1 MWKREKKEFS
11 KIFQRKISRHQLFM
25 KIENDINLIIN
36 NSQRLDSIQMK
47 WVRRSTKQKIKFMSI
62 NPDLPCTKR
71 KWMQSLDLRRT
82 EKIKSNK
89 NLIQLSRICP
99 NNRRIVLV
107 CTPGLSQPTY
117 PYISNLTN
125 QIYYEK
131 IADYKCILYSASN
144 NKLKMAKKT
153 GAAVNFIF
161 ILV

>member
-1 MWKREKKEFS
+1 
-11 KIFQRKISRHQLFM
+11 
-25 KIENDINLIIN
+25 
-36 NSQRLDSIQMK
+36 
-47 WVRRSTKQKIKFMSI
+47 
-62 NPDLPCTKR
+62 
-71 KWMQSLDLRRT
+71 MQSLDLRRT

-89 NLIQLSRICP
+89 NLIQLSSIRP

-107 CTPGLSQPTY
+107 CTPKVSQPTY

-131 IADYKCILYSASN
+131 LADYKCILYSASN

-153 GAAVNFIF
+153 GAAVNIIF

>member
-1 MWKREKKEFS
+1 
-11 KIFQRKISRHQLFM
+11 M

-36 NSQRLDSIQMK
+36 NSEQLDSIQMK
-47 WVRRSTKQKIKFMSI
+47 WERRSATQKIKFMSI

-89 NLIQLSRICP
+89 NLIQLSSIRP

-107 CTPGLSQPTY
+107 CTPKVSQPTY

-153 GAAVNFIF
+153 GAAVNIIF